1 MNALLLAS
9 STLILGLV
17 MGVVFARARSR
28 RAGAP
33 SARPPETSAWPEAA
47 QQPGDQVIRLIA
59 DSVPEAVLFFSDLG
73 VIRYANAAA
82 RELFFEGRDPVG
94 QNFIRL
100 VADAPLPLREA
111 LLGDSDRLFSM
122 ELGGHRETYHLSR
135 RTFTLED
142 ELHTL
147 LVVMHMTREIG
158 RHEVEVLKRV
168 VRVISHEVNN
178 SLAPVSS
185 LIHSARLIAKNPEH
199 AGKLERVFD
208 TVDERTRH
216 LKTFLDGYATL
227 ARLPKPRARAVEWAS
242 FLRQLTALYPNV
254 RWPAAPPREGFF
266 DAAQIE
272 QVLINLIKNAL
283 EAGSAEPEIEVR
295 IATREDGTSELDVLD
310 RGPGFSSEALK
321 NALMPLYTTK
331 ATGSG
336 MGLSLSQE
344 ITEAHGG
351 SIGVTNRSDGGGAW
365 IRVILP
371 GRASTSGAD
380 LTRSRLTLTRA

>member
-1 MNALLLAS
+1 MHVLVIAGFALVIGLA
-9 STLILGLV
+9 LGLTL
-17 MGVVFARARSR
+17 ARR
-28 RAGAP
+28 R
-33 SARPPETSAWPEAA
+33 ARPPVVPAAEAASSWPEAA
-47 QQPGDQVIRLIA
+47 HQPGDQMLRLIA

-73 VIRYANAAA
+73 LIRYANAAA
-82 RELFFEGRDPVG
+82 RELFFEGNAPDG

-100 VADAPLPLREA
+100 VGNAPVPLREA

-122 ELGGHRETYHLSR
+122 ELGGRRETYHLSR
-135 RTFTLED
+135 RTFTLEG

-147 LVVMHMTREIG
+147 LVVMHMTREIS

-178 SLAPVSS
+178 SLAPVTS

-199 AGKLERVFD
+199 SAKLERVFD

-227 ARLPKPRARAVEWAS
+227 ARLPKPRARAVELS
-242 FLRQLTALYPNV
+242 TFLRQLTSLYPNV
-254 RWPAAPPREGFF
+254 GWPTPPAQEGFF
-266 DAAQIE
+266 DSAQIE
-272 QVLINLIKNAL
+272 QVLINLVKNAL
-283 EAGSAEPEIEVR
+283 EAGSAEAEIEVR
-295 IATREDGTSELDVLD
+295 LTTREDGTCELDVLD
-310 RGPGFSSEALK
+310 RGPGFSAEALK

-331 ATGSG
+331 ASGSG

-351 SIGVTNRSDGGGAW
+351 SIGVTNRSDGGAW

-371 GRASTSGAD
+371 GRSNPSGAD